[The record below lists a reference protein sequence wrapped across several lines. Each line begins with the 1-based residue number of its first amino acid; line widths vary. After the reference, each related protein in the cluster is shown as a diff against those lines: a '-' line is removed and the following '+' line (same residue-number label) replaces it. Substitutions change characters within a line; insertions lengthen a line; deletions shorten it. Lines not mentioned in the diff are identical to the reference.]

1 MKRSCD
7 LISGTI
13 GIVALLLLGATSTLD
28 AAQNKTSQ
36 PTTENEFPFEAQ
48 GKVSKHGYDKCM
60 SGINYDLRSDVK
72 APLLPKIYWLA
83 AVAKSDKAA
92 LEQASKDSSLVLV
105 KGTMMTNVEGCTWI
119 GVSTVTPVKKSARKK
134 NMSKELIYSVDSVTI
149 TYIKKNPPE
158 YRIDATGKTATSGW
172 SNPDLSA
179 VVYVQPPPDG
189 IYDFDFVAEPPSG
202 MAAQVL
208 TPIKAQKILGKM
220 PKGFRGVRVS
230 AKSNKK
236 EALLGKIQKSE

>member
-1 MKRSCD
+1 MKRSCT
-7 LISGTI
+7 LKSGMI
-13 GIVALLLLGATSTLD
+13 GVAALLLFGAADTLD
-28 AAQNKTSQ
+28 AAQHKTPQS
-36 PTTENEFPFEAQ
+36 TTENEFPFEAQ

-60 SGINYDLRSDVK
+60 SSINYDLRSDVK
-72 APLLPKIYWLA
+72 APLLPKLYWLA

-92 LEQASKDSSLVLV
+92 LEQASKDGSLILV

-119 GVSTVTPVKKSARKK
+119 SVSSVTPVKKSTQKK

-158 YRIDATGKTATSGW
+158 YRIDATGKTTTSGW
-172 SNPDLSA
+172 SNPELSA
-179 VVYVQPPPDG
+179 VVYVQAPPDG

-208 TPIKAQKILGKM
+208 TPIKAQKVLGKM

-236 EALLGKIQKSE
+236 EALLGEIQKSK